1 MSVNSTSS
9 PGAIYS
15 LGASLAQLSVSR
27 HSGPSSILLGFFG
40 LLVLSYLA
48 YQRALPKPLPGIPYN
63 EAASKTVLGD
73 LPELYTH
80 MKKRDLRGWIGALPK
95 RLNSPIV
102 QLFGR
107 PWAKPTVVISEFM
120 TEQDILL
127 RRSKE
132 FDRPKQMT
140 ASLRGVIPNHH
151 IAMLTSDPQF
161 RRNRE
166 LVKDLMTPNFLH
178 TVNAPEIWRNGVRF
192 VELWR
197 LKARIADGRPFDAA
211 EDVSR
216 MTFDTIKNVA
226 IGKGEG
232 EKTTIETYHD
242 RIQSEFGRGST
253 RTGSEEGK
261 DTALPF
267 PKPPH
272 DETVEAQYRMN
283 KALTPSVPIPP
294 WLWHT
299 FVRTLPFWYF
309 PQRGSPRQSYHFQP
323 RD

>member
-1 MSVNSTSS
+1 MPG
-9 PGAIYS
+9 PGAW
-15 LGASLAQLSVSR
+15 LAQASIWR
-27 HSGPSSILLGFFG
+27 HSGPSGILLGVAG
-40 LLVLSYLA
+40 LLVLFYLV
-48 YQRALPKPLPGIPYN
+48 YRRALPKPLPRIPHN
-63 EAASKTVLGD
+63 EAAAKTILGD

-80 MKKRDLRGWIGALPK
+80 MQRRDLRGWMSTLPR

-102 QLFGR
+102 QLFAR
-107 PWAKPTVVISEFM
+107 PFSKPAVVISDFV

-132 FDRPKQMT
+132 FDRPWQMT

-226 IGKGEG
+226 IGQGEG
-232 EKTTIETYHD
+232 EKTTIEVYHEQI
-242 RIQSEFGRGST
+242 RSEFGGRST
-253 RTGSEEGK
+253 AGRADDGEGGEGGK
-261 DTALPF
+261 DAAFRF
-267 PKPPH
+267 PQPPH
-272 DETVEAQYRMN
+272 DETLEAQYRMN
-283 KALTPSVPIPP
+283 KALTPSVPLPP
-294 WLWHT
+294 TLWHA
-299 FVRTLPFWYF
+299 FVRTRPGPNVNVAGEMVCYYKV
-309 PQRGSPRQSYHFQP
+309 RG
-323 RD
+323 